1 MEAKV
6 GVPTNFVH
14 WLHQTYT
21 MRWKGALDIS
31 TVPGPDHANKSPQ
44 WCCSLTAAGAVVRD
58 RQGRHVTLEPLQGSG
73 QARSKKEAEQQ
84 AARQVYEALVAGGWY
99 DPEAPPPPKKGGGVS
114 RAMKFITDNTPA
126 NTANPLA
133 YLDISID
140 GQAVGRVVLEL
151 FRYKKGST
159 LEEHAPLAVSNFLAL
174 CRGVEVGGVRLCY
187 AGCPFTRIMERF
199 LLQAGDVV
207 NRDGTGAGWW
217 WFSHPFMLGAANLG
231 LEDSNASQFMI
242 TTAPAAQLAGQHTC
256 FGKVLAGYGV
266 VKEIEALCDRHSS
279 TPPCP
284 VIIEEAGELP
294 PGTDLSAVPPV
305 AAGGW
310 PLWPEDQGAPPQGV
324 REAAFRLGITAQLK
338 EAGNAAYK
346 QGDAAAA
353 LARYQQAARFLS
365 WTSFKLRDEAGDVEL
380 SAEEQRALWDC
391 EVLLMGNAA
400 AAQLKL
406 GRFKAAGQTCRELL
420 QRAPSSVKGLLRAG
434 QAAMGLGPGEYGS
447 AAEHLQQALQQA
459 REQQLPT
466 RDIVEEL
473 HRLHSLQQPHAAR
486 QRTKFSS
493 AFAAGLLH
501 HPADDAPPPAAAAA
515 AAPLDPSD
523 PAAAAAAAAGLR
535 HVVVPPGRR
544 VAGPVAAERV
554 LEGGQ
559 PVLVDDA
566 WGRHLLLADDDDD
579 DDDGEGQGGWAAGG
593 GSSSYSRGLMARLA
607 RMGLAGSSG
616 LGAAASSENDGW
628 GEAEQGHDDDSDE
641 EGGWAEGCGEGM
653 AEQQQQQGNGHHA
666 GHPAA
671 LAPQGAEGVG
681 SPNSSSKPEAQTN
694 GSSGAATA
702 ASSSGLLPLARGLPG
717 PPEAAAPPEEAGL
730 PEEAEAAQ
738 AAAAGV
744 AVAAGGD
751 AGQRSYGDGALGA
764 MMRKIPL

>member
-1 MEAKV
+1 MEAKA
-6 GVPTNFVH
+6 GVPTNLLH
-14 WLHQTYT
+14 WLYQTYT

-58 RQGRHVTLEPLQGSG
+58 RQGRHVTLEPQQGSG

-207 NRDGTGAGWW
+207 NRDGTGGAHIHTAHGDHFPDEGLEDRNYR
-217 WFSHPFMLGAANLG
+217 FSHPFMLGAANLG

-242 TTAPAAQLAGQHTC
+242 TTAPAGQLAGQHTC

-266 VKEIEALCDRHSS
+266 VKQIEALCDRHSS

-324 REAAFRLGITAQLK
+324 REAAFRLDIAAQLK

-353 LARYQQAARFLS
+353 LARYQQAALFLS
-365 WTSFKLRDEAGDVEL
+365 WISFKLRDEAGDVEL

-406 GRFKAAGQTCRELL
+406 GRHKAAGQTCRELL

-434 QAAMGLGPGEYGS
+434 QAAMGLGPGEYSS

-459 REQQLPT
+459 RQQQLPT

-473 HRLHSLQQPHAAR
+473 HRLRSLQQQHAAR

-501 HPADDAPPPAAAAA
+501 HPADDAPPPAAAL
-515 AAPLDPSD
+515 PLDPSD

-535 HVVVPPGRR
+535 HVAVPPGRR

-579 DDDGEGQGGWAAGG
+579 DDDGEEGQGGWAASG

-616 LGAAASSENDGW
+616 L
-628 GEAEQGHDDDSDE
+628 EQ
-641 EGGWAEGCGEGM
+641 
-653 AEQQQQQGNGHHA
+653 
-666 GHPAA
+666 
-671 LAPQGAEGVG
+671 
-681 SPNSSSKPEAQTN
+681 
-694 GSSGAATA
+694 
-702 ASSSGLLPLARGLPG
+702 R
-717 PPEAAAPPEEAGL
+717 
-730 PEEAEAAQ
+730 
-738 AAAAGV
+738 
-744 AVAAGGD
+744 
-751 AGQRSYGDGALGA
+751 
-764 MMRKIPL
+764 